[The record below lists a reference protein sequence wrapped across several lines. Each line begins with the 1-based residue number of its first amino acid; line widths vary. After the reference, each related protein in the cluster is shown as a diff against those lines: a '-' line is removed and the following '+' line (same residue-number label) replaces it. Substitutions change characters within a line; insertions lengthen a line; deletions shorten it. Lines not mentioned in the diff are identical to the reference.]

1 MGAAGEHVSDSVV
14 LIDAV
19 PGPCADQRYMVSH
32 ALRFSLLLK
41 QSAAWALSHDHEADI
56 WLDCQQPGK
65 DTHQLVQILL

>member
-32 ALRFSLLLK
+32 AQRFSLLLK
-41 QSAAWALSHDHEADI
+41 LSAAWTLSHDHEADI
-56 WLDCQQPGK
+56 RVDCQQTGK
-65 DTHQLVQILL
+65 DTH